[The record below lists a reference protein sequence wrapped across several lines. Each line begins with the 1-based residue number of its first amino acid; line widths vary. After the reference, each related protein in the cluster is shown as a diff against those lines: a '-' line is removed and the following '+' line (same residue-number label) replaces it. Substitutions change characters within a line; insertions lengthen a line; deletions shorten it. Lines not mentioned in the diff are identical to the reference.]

1 MSTFAD
7 RASDWWETKNQ
18 RERMLL
24 IALAVTAPITIA
36 VFLGSYISDG
46 LNKIEANN
54 NKMRRALVVLEELI
68 ARGPAQPVDNVLLS
82 MPTEPIALESYLT
95 RAAQRAK
102 VVIPRFNPRAQVTRD
117 GFVTSGMQIDLN
129 DVTLEQARLFF
140 EAVENGESP
149 YVAVTAV
156 SVSRKLAAKEKLN
169 FKLDI
174 TAYAKVPDKPAE
186 SAGAG
191 DAGAG
196 GAGSATAAGGG
207 AAGDAGDAPS
217 GR

>member
-68 ARGPAQPVDNVLLS
+68 ARGPAQPVDDVLLS

-140 EAVENGESP
+140 EAVENDSP

-156 SVSRKLAAKEKLN
+156 NVSRKLAAKEKLN

-174 TAYAKVPDKPAE
+174 TAYAKVPDKAAE
-186 SAGAG
+186 SPAGAG
-191 DAGAG
+191 GSAA

-207 AAGDAGDAPS
+207 AAGDAGDTPS

>member
-1 MSTFAD
+1 MSTFTD
-7 RASDWWETKNQ
+7 KASDWWETKNQ

-36 VFLGSYISDG
+36 FFLGSYISDG
-46 LNKIEANN
+46 LSKIEANN

-186 SAGAG
+186 NPGGAG
-191 DAGAG
+191 SG
-196 GAGSATAAGGG
+196 GSGSATAAGGG

>member
-7 RASDWWETKNQ
+7 KASDWWETKNQ
-18 RERMLL
+18 RERLLL

-36 VFLGSYISDG
+36 FFLGSYISDG

-149 YVAVTAV
+149 YVAVTSV

-174 TAYAKVPDKPAE
+174 TAYAKVPEKPAE
-186 SAGAG
+186 SP
-191 DAGAG
+191 AG
-196 GAGSATAAGGG
+196 GGSAGSGSATAGGG
-207 AAGDAGDAPS
+207 AAAGDAGDSPS